1 MDISATPLANT
12 PPAKRVL
19 VVEDDRDIAAL
30 LELHL
35 RDAGFAPLLV
45 HSGLEALGHLTDARF
60 DLVLLD
66 LMLPGVDGLSLC
78 KVVRSQPHYTPI
90 LILSAKAGEPE
101 RVLGLESGA
110 DDYVEK
116 PFSPREVLARV
127 KALLRR
133 FEAAQEAVQG
143 RPLEVG
149 ALRLEPD
156 ARRVTLAG
164 RSLELTARE
173 FELLHYFMR
182 TPGRVYSRKAL
193 LDGVWGAGFDGFE
206 HTVNSHINRLR
217 TKLEADP
224 AQPEYILTVWGVGYK
239 FSDALT
245 EPLKRHA

>member
-1 MDISATPLANT
+1 MSADTHA
-12 PPAKRVL
+12 AKRVL

-30 LELHL
+30 LALHL

-45 HSGLEALGHLTDARF
+45 HSGLEALEHLIGERF
-60 DLVLLD
+60 DLVVLD

-78 KVVRSQPHYTPI
+78 KVVRAQPHYTPV

-127 KALLRR
+127 KALVRR
-133 FEAAQEAVQG
+133 RDAAEEAVQA
-143 RPLEVG
+143 RPLTAG

-156 ARRVTLAG
+156 ARRVTLEG
-164 RSLELTARE
+164 RELDLTARE

-224 AQPEYILTVWGVGYK
+224 AQPRYILTVWGVGYK
-239 FSDALT
+239 FSDASS
-245 EPLKRHA
+245 EDAAPPPHA